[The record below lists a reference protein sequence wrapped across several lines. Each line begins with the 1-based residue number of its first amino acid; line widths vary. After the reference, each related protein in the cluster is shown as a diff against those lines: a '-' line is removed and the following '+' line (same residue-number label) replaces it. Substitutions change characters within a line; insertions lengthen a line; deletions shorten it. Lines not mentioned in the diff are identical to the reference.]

1 MNYFRFIALL
11 LFMYS
16 IPAFS
21 ALAQVPV
28 SPPKIAFIDTTAFY
42 DEKAGITKLVN
53 ANKQIDTE
61 FAARIK
67 ELQDGGT
74 KLQSIVKELDTMQN
88 LPSAQ
93 FNQAAYVAKKD
104 EAERLE
110 RDLNYKKTDL
120 EAAINKRRNVL
131 ISPISQD
138 IGKAIEE
145 YAKKNGYGVVLDI
158 SKLGEVNAVLYF
170 AEIADTTKDF
180 IAFYNKRSVAAGPN

>member
-1 MNYFRFIALL
+1 MNYFRFIALF
-11 LFMYS
+11 LFIHS
-16 IPAFS
+16 IPALS
-21 ALAQVPV
+21 ALAQIPV
-28 SPPKIAFIDTTAFY
+28 SPPKIAFIDTGAFY
-42 DEKAGITKLVN
+42 DEKVGITKLVN

-74 KLQSIVKELDTMQN
+74 KLQSIVKELDTMQK

-93 FNQAAYVAKKD
+93 FSQAAYVAKRD

-158 SKLGEVNAVLYF
+158 SKLGEVNTVLYF
-170 AEIADTTKDF
+170 AETADTTKDF
-180 IAFYNKRSVAAGPN
+180 ITFYNARPVAAAPN